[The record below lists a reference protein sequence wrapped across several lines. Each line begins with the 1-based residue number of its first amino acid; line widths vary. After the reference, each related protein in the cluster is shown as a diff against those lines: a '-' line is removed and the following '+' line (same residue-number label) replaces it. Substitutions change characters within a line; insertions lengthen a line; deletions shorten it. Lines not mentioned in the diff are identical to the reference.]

1 MYIMR
6 KFVCLY
12 LNTGGG
18 HRSSANVLKQVMEQ
32 NYPDARVELLN
43 GIDSKN
49 HLARFFFEKCYQ
61 LASNYVRGA
70 WCLTYDLGMLKWMQ
84 RFINM
89 VISPHTAWY
98 LKRMIKKSQATDVVS
113 FHFALTPSAVTALR
127 RLGGNIPFT
136 VIVTDP
142 FTVPTAWFYEKDIKY
157 FVFSQRA
164 KDIAVKQ
171 CSVPEKNVIVVPFLL
186 SPKFLTPLVK
196 SDLLA
201 LRKKHGIPADKK
213 VVLLAGGGEG
223 LPNAVRIVQHF
234 IRRKVTFTIL
244 VVCGKDAAAK
254 KVLDLTAQL
263 YPSIDLRP
271 MGFISYM
278 DEMVKVCDCAVI
290 KAGPA
295 TLMEVLVSKKPVIIS
310 SYIHGQELGNM
321 QFAVRNK
328 VGWFIRNPKEIC
340 DRVCSLLGDDSY
352 LDSVRDKLG
361 SLPLSTEVN
370 LITDK
375 LYQRNFT

>member
-1 MYIMR
+1 MR

-18 HRSSANVLKQVMEQ
+18 HRSAANVLKYVMGKK
-32 NYPDARVELLN
+32 YPSARVELLN

-49 HLARFFFEKCYQ
+49 HLARFFFEKGYQ

-70 WCLTYDLGMLKWMQ
+70 WCLTYDLGSYIWMQ

-89 VISPHTAWY
+89 VVAPHTAWY

-127 RLGGNIPFT
+127 CLGGKIPFT

-142 FTVPTAWFYEKDIKY
+142 FTVPKAWFYEKDVKY
-157 FVFSQRA
+157 LVFSERA
-164 KDIAVKQ
+164 KEIAVQ
-171 CSVPEKNVIVVPFLL
+171 ECSVPEQNVTVVPFLL
-186 SPKFLTPLVK
+186 SPKFLIPLVK

-201 LRKKHGIPADKK
+201 LREKHSIPVDKK

-254 KVLDLTAQL
+254 KVLDVTAQL

-310 SYIHGQELGNM
+310 SYMHGQELGNM
-321 QFAVRNK
+321 QFAVHNK

-340 DRVCSLLGDDSY
+340 DTVCRLLGDDEY
-352 LDSVRDKLG
+352 LISVRKKLS
-361 SLPLSTEVN
+361 SLPLSTEVD
-370 LITDK
+370 LIADK
-375 LYQRNFT
+375 LYQRDFT